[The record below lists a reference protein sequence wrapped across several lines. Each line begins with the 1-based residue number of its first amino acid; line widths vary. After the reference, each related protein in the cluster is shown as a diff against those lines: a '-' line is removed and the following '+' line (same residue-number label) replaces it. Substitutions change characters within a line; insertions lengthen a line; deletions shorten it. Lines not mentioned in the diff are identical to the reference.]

1 MKNLFFTL
9 IFVNAVAAFS
19 FAQLPQTR
27 SISGRLSTIEPGM
40 QGVPPKGKYDKV
52 ADSLERK
59 LKTNPNDTTSLFKRS
74 LIYYAYNQMLS
85 APDPR
90 TKGALENLTKGKEMV
105 EKALKAGM
113 KDFRAKQLRAQIY
126 SELCFRF
133 SGDEYWM
140 FKPAEIIARR
150 AQFNSFKEKA
160 NLYFDELGTLDSR
173 NANDYNKRKVTYS
186 YPVR

>member
-1 MKNLFFTL
+1 MKTLFFTL
-9 IFVNAVAAFS
+9 IFVIAVAAFS
-19 FAQLPQTR
+19 YAQLPETK
-27 SISGRLSTIEPGM
+27 SISGRLSTVETGM
-40 QGVPPKGKYDKV
+40 KGVPPKGKYDKV

-59 LKTNPNDTTSLFKRS
+59 LKTKPNDTTSLFMRS

-85 APDPR
+85 EPDPR
-90 TKGALENLTKGKEMV
+90 TKGTLDNLTKAKEMI

-133 SGDEYWM
+133 SGDESWM

-150 AQFNSFKEKA
+150 AQFNNFKEKA

-173 NANDYNKRKVTYS
+173 NASDYNRRKITYS
-186 YPVR
+186 YPIR